1 MRELLRRAA
10 GRRVTVGFDGFIDTI
25 ARPVARTATADAPAQ
40 YFESIPAFGQY
51 LVEHGGK
58 SCSIALHVERRQ
70 LGGNLPHLSRAAS
83 MLGLD
88 VSCVGMLGQPGIA
101 PVFSDLPCKLYS
113 FAPAGEATALEFSDG
128 KVFLAADAV
137 WSDDPWQDV
146 CAHVPQAEQLFR
158 EAELIALVNWSELDA
173 SQALWKAVYDRAVR
187 PDRANFSRF
196 AFFDLCDC
204 TRRSAEQLDHVL
216 KLLGC
221 FATRRTVVLSLN
233 ENEALDCGRKLLD
246 GLDDLGA
253 LTEALCQRYGIQQV
267 LVHTIHETL
276 LRTPDGLT
284 REKTRFVA
292 QPRISTGAGDHF
304 NGASCF
310 ALLAGL
316 SDRDRVHFAGVFAST
331 YVSKGSTPTLDE
343 VLDAL

>member
-1 MRELLRRAA
+1 M
-10 GRRVTVGFDGFIDTI
+10 
-25 ARPVARTATADAPAQ
+25 
-40 YFESIPAFGQY
+40 
-51 LVEHGGK
+51 
-58 SCSIALHVERRQ
+58 
-70 LGGNLPHLSRAAS
+70 
-83 MLGLD
+83 
-88 VSCVGMLGQPGIA
+88 
-101 PVFSDLPCKLYS
+101 
-113 FAPAGEATALEFSDG
+113 
-128 KVFLAADAV
+128 
-137 WSDDPWQDV
+137 
-146 CAHVPQAEQLFR
+146 
-158 EAELIALVNWSELDA
+158 VNWSELDA
-173 SQALWKAVYDRAVR
+173 SQALWQAVYDRAVH

-204 TRRSAEQLDHVL
+204 TRRSAEQLDQVL
-216 KLLGC
+216 KLLGR

-246 GLDDLGA
+246 GLDNLSA

-316 SDRDRVHFAGVFAST
+316 SDRDRVHFADVFAST

-343 VLDAL
+343 VLHAL

>member
-1 MRELLRRAA
+1 MW
-10 GRRVTVGFDGFIDTI
+10 V
-25 ARPVARTATADAPAQ
+25 
-40 YFESIPAFGQY
+40 
-51 LVEHGGK
+51 
-58 SCSIALHVERRQ
+58 CS
-70 LGGNLPHLSRAAS
+70 
-83 MLGLD
+83 
-88 VSCVGMLGQPGIA
+88 GQPGIA

-173 SQALWKAVYDRAVR
+173 SQALWQAVYNRAVH

-204 TRRSAEQLDHVL
+204 TPPVRLSSSTRCS
-216 KLLGC
+216 KLLGR

-246 GLDDLGA
+246 GLDNLSA

-343 VLDAL
+343 VLHAL

>member
-58 SCSIALHVERRQ
+58 CCSIALHVERRQ

-88 VSCVGMLGQPGIA
+88 VSCVGMLGQPGID

-113 FAPAGEATALEFSDG
+113 FAPAGEATALEFSGG
-128 KVFLAADAV
+128 KVFLAADAI
-137 WSDDPWQDV
+137 WSDAPWQDV

-158 EAELIALVNWSELDA
+158 ETELIALVNWSELDA
-173 SQALWKAVYDRAVR
+173 SQALWQAVYDHAVR

-204 TRRSAEQLDHVL
+204 TRRSAEQLDQVQVTTSTVQAALRCSPGYPTATVSTLPVSLPRLMYPRAAPRRWTKCWMRCKTRKKRERKRVL
-216 KLLGC
+216 SFLFEHAQNRYRKSRPDRDGFDDLFYALC
-221 FATRRTVVLSLN
+221 SMQCAQVPWATRV
-233 ENEALDCGRKLLD
+233 
-246 GLDDLGA
+246 
-253 LTEALCQRYGIQQV
+253 
-267 LVHTIHETL
+267 
-276 LRTPDGLT
+276 
-284 REKTRFVA
+284 
-292 QPRISTGAGDHF
+292 
-304 NGASCF
+304 
-310 ALLAGL
+310 
-316 SDRDRVHFAGVFAST
+316 
-331 YVSKGSTPTLDE
+331 
-343 VLDAL
+343 

>member
-58 SCSIALHVERRQ
+58 CCSIALHVERRQ
-70 LGGNLPHLSRAAS
+70 LGGNL
-83 MLGLD
+83 
-88 VSCVGMLGQPGIA
+88 
-101 PVFSDLPCKLYS
+101 
-113 FAPAGEATALEFSDG
+113 
-128 KVFLAADAV
+128 
-137 WSDDPWQDV
+137 
-146 CAHVPQAEQLFR
+146 
-158 EAELIALVNWSELDA
+158 
-173 SQALWKAVYDRAVR
+173 
-187 PDRANFSRF
+187 
-196 AFFDLCDC
+196 
-204 TRRSAEQLDHVL
+204 
-216 KLLGC
+216 
-221 FATRRTVVLSLN
+221 
-233 ENEALDCGRKLLD
+233 
-246 GLDDLGA
+246 
-253 LTEALCQRYGIQQV
+253 
-267 LVHTIHETL
+267 
-276 LRTPDGLT
+276 
-284 REKTRFVA
+284 
-292 QPRISTGAGDHF
+292 PRISTGAGDHF